1 LSGGNPALEIEDVS
15 VHFGGVSALDSVSVV
30 VERSTITGLIG
41 PNGAGKTTLFN
52 VVSGLQKPD
61 HGVVRLDGTDV
72 SRRSTSARSKKGL
85 ARTFQRLEVFGSL
98 TVSENIDVAVEATTR
113 LRPGSRKVTR
123 TRTSEIIHRLG
134 LEGVADRRAN
144 TLSTGL
150 SRLVELGR
158 AMATRPSV
166 LLLDEPSSGLD
177 VGESAFLEQV
187 LRGLSKEGLA
197 ILLVEHDVDLV
208 MRACQSIFVLDFG
221 LVIATGSPDRIR
233 ADARVQAAYLGE
245 MNVG

>member
-1 LSGGNPALEIEDVS
+1 LSSGSPALEVEEVS
-15 VHFGGVSALDSVSVV
+15 VHFGGVAALESVSLV
-30 VERSTITGLIG
+30 VERSAITGLIG

-61 HGVVRLDGTDV
+61 RGVVRLDGTDV
-72 SRRSTSARSKKGL
+72 SRRSTSARSKRGL

-98 TVSENIDVAVEATTR
+98 TVSENIDVAVEATARFR
-113 LRPGSRKVTR
+113 LGSRREIR
-123 TRTSEIIHRLG
+123 TTTGGILHRLG

-144 TLSTGL
+144 TLSTGT

-158 AMATRPSV
+158 AIATRPSV

-177 VGESAFLEQV
+177 VGESAFFEQV
-187 LRGLSKEGLA
+187 LRDLSKEGLA

-208 MRACQSIFVLDFG
+208 MRVCQSICVLDFG

-233 ADARVQAAYLGE
+233 ADARVQAAYLGD

>member
-1 LSGGNPALEIEDVS
+1 MGTFRPVIHVSRIRKSYGATVAVSEVSFDVGEGE
-15 VHFGGVSALDSVSVV
+15 VF
-30 VERSTITGLIG
+30 GLIG

-61 HGVVRLDGTDV
+61 RGVVRLDGTDV
-72 SRRSTSARSKKGL
+72 SRRSTSARSKRGL

-98 TVSENIDVAVEATTR
+98 TVSENIDVAVEATARFR
-113 LRPGSRKVTR
+113 LGSRREIR
-123 TRTSEIIHRLG
+123 TTTGGILHRLG

-144 TLSTGL
+144 TLSTGT

-158 AMATRPSV
+158 AIATRPSV

-177 VGESAFLEQV
+177 VGESAFFEQV
-187 LRGLSKEGLA
+187 LRDLSKEGLA

-208 MRACQSIFVLDFG
+208 MRVCQSICVLDFG

-233 ADARVQAAYLGE
+233 ADARVQAAYLGD